1 MPGAEL
7 AAGAVRQRRPLLT
20 AHTQQ
25 ANWLAPPTTSTN
37 KGGRLRRYASF
48 LSSGCSRRGSELS
61 VKREAASPI
70 AKGEKLKHQR
80 LFLSI
85 RNAFSH
91 YLSSSSAQTMLDIP
105 RRTYSASSYSG
116 YSAVS
121 TAPTALLTSHC
132 PASDS
137 PTFCSPTPPTAS
149 PSKSDSEYR
158 WQYHSIPNSTSGG
171 LWLRTV
177 DSMANFI
184 LHWQTRFHQHG
195 DMFASCTLPLTS
207 PPSSN
212 TMALNM
218 ETAQLRQAI
227 RRLRWLHP
235 TVALR
240 LAKRNVEEGIEPL
253 STIPDFIASHVDL
266 QVALVYDVVLS
277 EVEVDAWLDDLLIL
291 HTQARERDE
300 ERQFGEFLQ
309 AATKEGVPG
318 RDRLRIH
325 YWPPQSG

>member
-7 AAGAVRQRRPLLT
+7 AAGAVRQRTPLLT

-25 ANWLAPPTTSTN
+25 ADWLAPPTTSTN

-48 LSSGCSRRGSELS
+48 LSSGCSCRGSELS
-61 VKREAASPI
+61 VKREAASPT

-80 LFLSI
+80 SFLPI
-85 RNAFSH
+85 RNAFSN
-91 YLSSSSAQTMLDIP
+91 YLSSSSAQTLLDIP
-105 RRTYSASSYSG
+105 RRTSSASSYSG

-132 PASDS
+132 PTSYS
-137 PTFCSPTPPTAS
+137 PTFCSPAPPTAS
-149 PSKSDSEYR
+149 PPKSDSEYR
-158 WQYHSIPNSTSGG
+158 WQYHSIPNSTSEG

-195 DMFASCTLPLTS
+195 DMFASCTLSLTS

-212 TMALNM
+212 TMALNI

-240 LAKRNVEEGIEPL
+240 LAKRNVEGIEPI

-277 EVEVDAWLDDLLIL
+277 EVEVDAWLDYLLIL
-291 HTQARERDE
+291 HTQTREWDE
-300 ERQFGEFLQ
+300 ER
-309 AATKEGVPG
+309 
-318 RDRLRIH
+318 
-325 YWPPQSG
+325 